1 MYILYAGHTQAA
13 LHLCAIQVSPQSCHW
28 KSLAIR
34 RTLLNKGH
42 LGISSAPHPSHYT
55 ASWNWQN
62 AIEPFHPHQIFL
74 NDFEYR
80 RIPSSHQ
87 RKLSEQSW
95 ESQTNVNWQL
105 FNSDS
110 TIDQFNH
117 LGSTAHYSSWEVDIG
132 VYHGQHGQHES
143 EGDRK
148 VLLQVLWFKPRSG
161 RVVGKAGETGAG
173 AERLDETRTGPHNLA
188 PLEDEVAERRGGSRK
203 RQGRDREET
212 GKKQVVIGFEA
223 ERCWKLKDLKAYL
236 AHRRTTTSEKGSECS
251 EKTSEKQPRDDPATG
266 QYVHSV
272 LESFFWGFH

>member
-1 MYILYAGHTQAA
+1 MLYKSA
-13 LHLCAIQVSPQSCHW
+13 L
-28 KSLAIR
+28 SLAVGNR
-34 RTLLNKGH
+34 CPSGGH
-42 LGISSAPHPSHYT
+42 SSIK
-55 ASWNWQN
+55 
-62 AIEPFHPHQIFL
+62 AILESAVHLIPLTTPPAEIGKTRSNHFIHIKSL

-110 TIDQFNH
+110 TIEKFNH
-117 LGSTAHYSSWEVDIG
+117 LGSTAHCSWEVDIG

-173 AERLDETRTGPHNLA
+173 AERLDETCTGPHNLA

-203 RQGRDREET
+203 RQGRNREET
-212 GKKQVVIGFEA
+212 SS
-223 ERCWKLKDLKAYL
+223 
-236 AHRRTTTSEKGSECS
+236 HRI
-251 EKTSEKQPRDDPATG
+251 
-266 QYVHSV
+266 
-272 LESFFWGFH
+272 